1 MKAMMKDGKLS
12 EQAACHLLG
21 HKNVPLGK
29 TIFDGVVHRIIAIRT
44 VCVFSLTEIAR
55 KSMFSGYKARF
66 SRFALAF
73 PPIFCMECRTP
84 SSIIFSDSTVATI
97 LG

>member
-29 TIFDGVVHRIIAIRT
+29 RLSFDGVVHPIIAIRT

-55 KSMFSGYKARF
+55 KSMFSGCKARF

-73 PPIFCMECRTP
+73 PAIECRTL
-84 SSIIFSDSTVATI
+84 SFIIFSDSTVATI